1 MLGVALP
8 SWSSFAVFI
17 VKSRRKDKHFFTKQH
32 FFTKKSTE
40 KNTLIMSTH
49 NKNYWCPL
57 KLFFAAEKIRLN
69 PVAEVQPFSLP
80 LFSPQKLSNLN
91 KDEQRYTFYR
101 TAVVW
106 SAD

>member
-1 MLGVALP
+1 MGTEPPIWGFLGPPNRWLKCVL
-8 SWSSFAVFI
+8 
-17 VKSRRKDKHFFTKQH
+17 
-32 FFTKKSTE
+32 
-40 KNTLIMSTH
+40 L
-49 NKNYWCPL
+49 YWCPL

-80 LFSPQKLSNLN
+80 LFSPQKPGNMN

>member
-1 MLGVALP
+1 MLSLALSVQDRGRARAITSQLSMLGVALP

-49 NKNYWCPL
+49 NKKQGMRP
-57 KLFFAAEKIRLN
+57 FFGEGRI
-69 PVAEVQPFSLP
+69 P
-80 LFSPQKLSNLN
+80 
-91 KDEQRYTFYR
+91 
-101 TAVVW
+101 
-106 SAD
+106 